1 MNSPHLV
8 ILIPLVF
15 FAGALLI
22 PLLER
27 WRKGCAHGLAV
38 ASAAVG
44 AVLAVTGLIGVS
56 SGGTLRYPVS
66 GWAPPIGIE
75 LVLDPL
81 SAFLSVLVTCVALL
95 VLIHSGSVVRR
106 ELPGKAMPFY
116 SAALLLVG
124 GLLGIT
130 VTGDMFNLYVFLEIS
145 SLASYALLALGD
157 RRAPVSAFR
166 YLILGSV
173 GASFYLLGLGFVFM
187 ITGSLNMAD
196 LRLILSNLESSPPL
210 LVGLVLI
217 ATGIGLKMALFPMH
231 SWLPDAYTHASSTAT
246 ALIAPIGTKVAAYI
260 LIRIFFFVLDP
271 DFASGEIPLTT
282 VIGYLGAAGI
292 LWGSILAVA
301 QTDLKRMLAYSSV
314 GQIGYIALGIGLASP
329 MGLIGAVLHTL
340 NHAAM
345 KGCLFLVSANFL
357 SRLGHADIRRFD
369 DSTRVRM
376 PWTAAGFTV
385 AALSMIGLP
394 PFAGFFSKWYLIL
407 GSVEQ
412 SNWVFVIVI
421 LTSSLLTAVYF
432 FRLIERIYLRSPSP
446 PHPDSEHPDQEGG
459 AEVPDGGRQEVSASM
474 LGPTLILAS
483 ALVVLGLLN
492 AWIVNRL
499 IQPMIPVGL

>member
-1 MNSPHLV
+1 MNPSHLV

-27 WRKGCAHGLAV
+27 WLKGCAYGVAVSSAALGAVIAV
-38 ASAAVG
+38 A
-44 AVLAVTGLIGVS
+44 GLVNVS
-56 SGGTLRYPVS
+56 SGGTLRYQVS

-81 SAFLSVLVTCVALL
+81 SAFLSVLLAGVALL

-106 ELPGKAMPFY
+106 ELPEKAMPFY
-116 SAALLLVG
+116 SAALILVG
-124 GLLGIT
+124 GLLGIA
-130 VTGDMFNLYVFLEIS
+130 VTGDLFNLYVFLEIS
-145 SLASYALLALGD
+145 SLASYALLAIGD

-166 YLILGSV
+166 YLILGTV

-187 ITGSLNMAD
+187 MTGTLNMAD

-217 ATGIGLKMALFPMH
+217 TAGIGLKMALFPMH
-231 SWLPDAYTHASSTAT
+231 GWLPDAYTYASSTAT
-246 ALIAPIGTKVAAYI
+246 ALIAPIGTKIAAYV
-260 LIRIFFFVLDP
+260 LIRIFFFVFDP
-271 DFASGEIPLTT
+271 AVANDEIPFATI
-282 VIGYLGAAGI
+282 IGYLGAAGI
-292 LWGSILAVA
+292 LWGSLLAVA

-314 GQIGYIALGIGLASP
+314 GQIGYIALGIGLATP

-357 SRLGHADIRRFD
+357 TRLGHANIGRFD

-376 PWTAAGFTV
+376 PWTSAGFTL
-385 AALSMIGLP
+385 AAFSMIGLP

-407 GSVEQ
+407 GSVEE
-412 SNWVFVIVI
+412 SNWIFVSVI
-421 LTSSLLTAVYF
+421 LVSSLLTAVYF
-432 FRLIERIYLRSPSP
+432 FRLIERLYLRRADLGSEQ
-446 PHPDSEHPDQEGG
+446 PDKAG
-459 AEVPDGGRQEVSASM
+459 ASKAADAGREEVCLPM
-474 LGPTLILAS
+474 LAPTLILAS
-483 ALVVLGLLN
+483 ALLVLGLLN
-492 AWIVNRL
+492 VWIVNRL
-499 IQPMIPVGL
+499 IQPMIPAGL